1 MSDHTKVLIVQRHL
15 HPHTNTVQAPSIK
28 VGYGDEVEVEAT
40 ILLKP
45 GALTNDE
52 NSIRKEVTRLGKALI
67 IASQSSAGITG

>member
-1 MSDHTKVLIVQRHL
+1 MSDHTKVHIVQRHL
-15 HPHTNTVQAPSIK
+15 HPHTNTVQALSIK

-45 GALTNDE
+45 GALANDN
-52 NSIRKEVTRLGKALI
+52 NSIREEVARLGKALI